1 MTISHLG
8 LLLEALSRAARR
20 AGASAY
26 LDGEPGYLDSVPHW
40 GSCHQLQPQEVL
52 GRCLQGLLRK
62 DWMLLGM
69 VPVAHRLQ
77 MLLIFL
83 IVDN

>member
-8 LLLEALSRAARR
+8 LLLEALSRAARQ

-52 GRCLQGLLRK
+52 GRCL
-62 DWMLLGM
+62 
-69 VPVAHRLQ
+69 
-77 MLLIFL
+77 
-83 IVDN
+83 